1 VEDMCYERRLFQCVT
16 GDGWALAVTRPM
28 FLKDG
33 GAWEGKLCAFEFGVA
48 FFRLSYIMVVMVVI
62 VNIVLAVLLDAF
74 LKAAEVG
81 KQQDLLHEHAS
92 DLELVLPDSQ
102 ADKADRPLP
111 ELSRLFHDF
120 FGPT

>member
-33 GAWEGKLCAFEFGVA
+33 GAWEGKVCAFEFGVA

-92 DLELVLPDSQ
+92 DLELVSQ
-102 ADKADRPLP
+102 IAKLTKQIDPF
-111 ELSRLFHDF
+111 LSCLAYF
-120 FGPT
+120 TTS